1 MVIDNKNPM
10 AIRGTRRKVPSMAVP
25 LANMVEYWGVQCD
38 DFEPDCHCCKAWSL
52 FNLTRKVPSAE
63 EVQK

>member
-1 MVIDNKNPM
+1 MEIDNKHPM
-10 AIRGTRRKVPSMAVP
+10 AIRGIRRKVPSIAVP

-38 DFEPDCHCCKAWSL
+38 DFEPECHCCKAWSL

-63 EVQK
+63 EVQL